1 MNKPAT
7 TPPVQ
12 DWLET
17 MPESIREWLGSNSL
31 LYLIINLN
39 NRLGL
44 QGIKS
49 AVVPDLIL
57 QIAIKELR
65 PKDLPDRL
73 SKELGLDREMAF
85 NITKEIEEKML
96 RPIEVPLRN
105 ELGVDIKEI
114 YAEKLQAPRIAAIPA
129 MPNQPIYKPAANPT
143 PAIPVRPTPPPTPP
157 KPITPSDLRQTTN
170 DRPQTTKAP
179 IVELPVKINVK
190 SARPDQGGKPEDN
203 NPFGADSWV
212 SKLK

>member
-1 MNKPAT
+1 MADNLNPINKSASA
-7 TPPVQ
+7 PPVQ

-17 MPESIREWLGSNSL
+17 MPENIREWLGSNAL

-39 NRLGL
+39 RRLGL

-65 PKDLPDRL
+65 PKDLPDKL
-73 SKELGLDREMAF
+73 SKELGLGREMAF

-96 RPIEVPLRN
+96 RPIEVSLRN

-114 YAEKLQAPRIAAIPA
+114 YITPIPKA
-129 MPNQPIYKPAANPT
+129 PT
-143 PAIPVRPTPPPTPP
+143 PAIPPPPIGMPVRPQPIAPQEP
-157 KPITPSDLRQTTN
+157 KSPV
-170 DRPQTTKAP
+170 A
-179 IVELPVKINVK
+179 ELPVKINVK
-190 SARPDQGGKPEDN
+190 KPESN